1 MRAILPELRTKLKKC
16 IPAAAHSIINFLIT
30 KQIHITATEVI
41 HNHPNNIQAMMIM
54 KTVLFDKALQSEAVF
69 SRQSGKV
76 GQSQSSG
83 GGHKVSLKGSMTNWQ
98 ISLWRYF
105 LRSALMPAQG
115 NTGGRLLEVK
125 ASRSPLRIVTAVGAA
140 VTCSFTRTTPGLV
153 ASNSKC

>member
-30 KQIHITATEVI
+30 KQIRITATEVIRITATEVI

-76 GQSQSSG
+76 SHLAAG
-83 GGHKVSLKGSMTNWQ
+83 T
-98 ISLWRYF
+98 RY
-105 LRSALMPAQG
+105 L
-115 NTGGRLLEVK
+115 
-125 ASRSPLRIVTAVGAA
+125 
-140 VTCSFTRTTPGLV
+140 
-153 ASNSKC
+153 